1 MLILKR
7 KFGTISAI
15 KKLETI
21 EEFLVTYKKNLQ
33 SRIEKDKKN
42 IEATEELINYVSV
55 HKKECSLKEN
65 AFNEEEVINFISKR
79 LDLGMNKRS
88 SLALSIQNLQFSSFE
103 NQELLRFLIDMKHKV
118 ENRILLDKKPEKFDR
133 EYGHGFFF
141 SFERWREI
149 KRLKL
154 YKDLNKTK
162 DEIQKNIEI
171 LQELTGEKDENSLLK
186 RKSIE
191 EFVTTLA
198 NDQEYFLSTK
208 TIRKFDVHPYF
219 HNKDIKKPAL

>member
-118 ENRILLDKKPEKFDR
+118 ENRILLDKK
-133 EYGHGFFF
+133 
-141 SFERWREI
+141 
-149 KRLKL
+149 
-154 YKDLNKTK
+154 T
-162 DEIQKNIEI
+162 
-171 LQELTGEKDENSLLK
+171 
-186 RKSIE
+186 
-191 EFVTTLA
+191 
-198 NDQEYFLSTK
+198 
-208 TIRKFDVHPYF
+208 
-219 HNKDIKKPAL
+219 

>member
-1 MLILKR
+1 M
-7 KFGTISAI
+7 
-15 KKLETI
+15 
-21 EEFLVTYKKNLQ
+21 
-33 SRIEKDKKN
+33 
-42 IEATEELINYVSV
+42 
-55 HKKECSLKEN
+55 
-65 AFNEEEVINFISKR
+65 
-79 LDLGMNKRS
+79 
-88 SLALSIQNLQFSSFE
+88 
-103 NQELLRFLIDMKHKV
+103 
-118 ENRILLDKKPEKFDR
+118 
-133 EYGHGFFF
+133 
-141 SFERWREI
+141 
-149 KRLKL
+149 